1 VDAIQAA
8 ECGFTV
14 SPVEPGVMLRGDR
27 DLLLAAVG
35 SLLQNAFKFTR
46 RSTEVLLKAYT
57 QGDPIR
63 IDIED
68 NCGGLPSG
76 GLERMFLPYGQRRG
90 DHTGVGLG
98 LSISRRSVEAN
109 EGTLTV
115 NDVPGC
121 GCIFTV
127 DLPRY
132 AEPPA

>member
-1 VDAIQAA
+1 
-8 ECGFTV
+8 
-14 SPVEPGVMLRGDR
+14 
-27 DLLLAAVG
+27 
-35 SLLQNAFKFTR
+35 
-46 RSTEVLLKAYT
+46 
-57 QGDPIR
+57 
-63 IDIED
+63 
-68 NCGGLPSG
+68 
-76 GLERMFLPYGQRRG
+76 
-90 DHTGVGLG
+90 